1 MMNIASPDLLTKEIR
16 QEIDVWLKKFPAD
29 QRRSAVIPA
38 LKLAQEHNK
47 GWLDEPMMNAVAD
60 YLQIPRIAV
69 YEVASFYT
77 LFHLKRVGKNR
88 LYLCTNI
95 SCLLRG
101 VEDISEHLKK
111 KLNIDFGETTEDN
124 QFSLFEVECLGACGG
139 APAMQVGTTYHE
151 NLTPQK
157 IDDLLA
163 TLAKSASGDTDA
175 N

>member
-1 MMNIASPDLLTKEIR
+1 MNIAGPDLLTKEIR
-16 QEIDVWLKKFPAD
+16 HKIDGWLKKFPAN

-38 LKLAQEHNK
+38 LKLAQEHNQ
-47 GWLDEPMMNAVAD
+47 GWLTEELMNAVAD

-77 LFHLKRVGKNR
+77 LFHLKPVGKNR

-95 SCLLRG
+95 ACQLRN
-101 VEDISEHLKK
+101 SEEIANKIKDKLK
-111 KLNIDFGETTEDN
+111 IGFGETTSDG

-151 NLTPQK
+151 NLTPEK
-157 IDDLLA
+157 IEALLA
-163 TLAKSASGDTDA
+163 NLAESSNKGGSHV
-175 N
+175 